1 MLYAKAS
8 DPRMSAGDHELQSVP
23 LHMDIHQLQASV
35 KPERWLDPQNK
46 LDMAVS
52 VPQGLDR
59 SVCIADADTEAQ
71 FYISCREFSSSKVS
85 SGVGLSE

>member
-1 MLYAKAS
+1 MHGKRIKKGSTILTSMLYAKAS

-35 KPERWLDPQNK
+35 KPERWLDPHNK

-52 VPQGLDR
+52 TRCMQGPPAH
-59 SVCIADADTEAQ
+59 C
-71 FYISCREFSSSKVS
+71 
-85 SGVGLSE
+85 

>member
-35 KPERWLDPQNK
+35 KPERWLDPHNK

-52 VPQGLDR
+52 TRCMQGPPAH
-59 SVCIADADTEAQ
+59 C
-71 FYISCREFSSSKVS
+71 
-85 SGVGLSE
+85 